1 MSIHKTKWQK
11 IDKKTEQATI
21 NNVIFIRPVN
31 SGTLPIDCPNCKKL
45 LSSIEDCELI
55 KEHNL
60 CEECF
65 SNVSFSYKGNN

>member
-11 IDKKTEQATI
+11 IDKKIEQTTI

-31 SGTLPIDCPNCKKL
+31 SDTLPIDCPNCKKL
-45 LSSIEDCELI
+45 LSSIEDCESI

-65 SNVSFSYKGNN
+65 RNVSFNYKGNN